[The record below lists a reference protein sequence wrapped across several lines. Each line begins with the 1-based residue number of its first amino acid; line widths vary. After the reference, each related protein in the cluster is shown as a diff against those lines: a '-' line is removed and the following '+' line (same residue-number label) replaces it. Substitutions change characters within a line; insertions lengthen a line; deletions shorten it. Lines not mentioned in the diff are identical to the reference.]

1 MNLYKLVLEYESKQH
16 RVVESYK
23 MSNVMNLY
31 LLKLDFDVNII
42 SYENCKTRDSNN
54 LKYYITTSGIFFFN
68 NKKDSDAQR
77 LVDAYGPRIQPG
89 QLECVIDMDYK
100 FENVMIYNNIYK
112 KLKGIL
118 RDDSLTELGI

>member
-42 SYENCKTRDSNN
+42 SYENCKTRDTNN
-54 LKYYITTSGIFFFN
+54 LKYYMTIRELQIVIKYYITTSGIFFFN
-68 NKKDSDAQR
+68 NKKD
-77 LVDAYGPRIQPG
+77 IQPG

>member
-42 SYENCKTRDSNN
+42 SYENCKTRNTNN

-68 NKKDSDAQR
+68 NKKD
-77 LVDAYGPRIQPG
+77 IQPG

>member
-1 MNLYKLVLEYESKQH
+1 
-16 RVVESYK
+16 
-23 MSNVMNLY
+23 MNLY

-42 SYENCKTRDSNN
+42 SYENYKTRDSNN
-54 LKYYITTSGIFFFN
+54 LKYVTDSHIKYYITTSGIFFFN
-68 NKKDSDAQR
+68 NKKD
-77 LVDAYGPRIQPG
+77 IQPG

>member
-1 MNLYKLVLEYESKQH
+1 
-16 RVVESYK
+16 
-23 MSNVMNLY
+23 MNLY

-42 SYENCKTRDSNN
+42 SYENCK
-54 LKYYITTSGIFFFN
+54 LKYYDYPQLVLVTDSYITTSGIFFFN
-68 NKKDSDAQR
+68 NKKD
-77 LVDAYGPRIQPG
+77 IQPG

-100 FENVMIYNNIYK
+100 FENVVVYNNIYK

>member
-1 MNLYKLVLEYESKQH
+1 
-16 RVVESYK
+16 
-23 MSNVMNLY
+23 MNLY

-68 NKKDSDAQR
+68 NKKD
-77 LVDAYGPRIQPG
+77 IQPG

-100 FENVMIYNNIYK
+100 FENVMINSTIDRSWVYNNIYK

>member
-54 LKYYITTSGIFFFN
+54 LNYYITTSGIFFFN
-68 NKKDSDAQR
+68 NKKD
-77 LVDAYGPRIQPG
+77 IQPG

>member
-1 MNLYKLVLEYESKQH
+1 
-16 RVVESYK
+16 
-23 MSNVMNLY
+23 MNLY

-42 SYENCKTRDSNN
+42 SYEIANFDENCKTQDFNN

-68 NKKDSDAQR
+68 NKKD
-77 LVDAYGPRIQPG
+77 IQPG